1 MKKFFVCALVATLV
15 ALASVPLCFAEEA
28 SVLTASVLNRND
40 KVLYHVF
47 DEPSDIEYADGK
59 LYIGENGKYAVYDGS
74 AVTPSELSA
83 SSVAYISGGFATLSG
98 NKLSY
103 NGKTA
108 EGEFSLISGYENV
121 LYAAFGK
128 TISKFTL
135 TDGDLVLTQTID
147 ADYDVRMIAATEN
160 GCMYTVLSR
169 TGYTMVYVDEIEL
182 AHLDDT
188 VLDIAYLSGKY
199 YVLTSSDIIM
209 YTSDHAGPAVTQPA
223 ARGSVAMCAGDG
235 IYLLCKTGTIVRY
248 SVDLSNSTPIVASS
262 GEIDWFYTTPV
273 NVDTKLG
280 SIFVT
285 DKSLGTSSGYGR
297 VAMISGEK
305 IEYLSELVAPMAATA
320 DNSGR
325 LYVAHSGNRISVYHD
340 GLLTDELTAPIA
352 SPDGIVDIEVDY
364 DGNLYCLTSKH
375 EVINMAGTVLRQNV
389 NAMKFSSAMHYMTD
403 EYIDD
408 NPVKATDFAVD
419 ATGNIFAVK
428 GNVVTAIVDGKTS
441 EYTIE
446 NAVNLKSIAIS
457 KVETSYIS
465 YGDLIMVDEANM
477 CVLTIDGSKV
487 GSANVKH
494 LYSPPQLSGDPNSQR
509 TGLVGT
515 TKGSILFT
523 LPIEGEIAYEAKP
536 GENIILLRE
545 GSAPDPFVYCAVD
558 TTDGDGKT
566 KLVTGY
572 AYKSTIDIL
581 DYHAPKFTEAKINA
595 NNTPVYKY
603 PSINSPVL
611 SEYSNNTLITIL
623 PFAANTPEQIEA
635 DALYSDVW
643 YSDAYGNKWYRIAYG
658 KNEGFVIAAQADT
671 NIFSNEIE
679 MPQPNA
685 TITGTAALYR
695 YDEESNSYVE
705 LTGLGVLEKDT
716 RVRVEVPY
724 GASNDY
730 TKVVF
735 YREELGVINADCYVE
750 TKYIEFD
757 GVDIV
762 KIVAICVIVLAVI
775 ILIIVIIRRIRLR
788 RLNRSRS
795 PEYDNRS

>member
-15 ALASVPLCFAEEA
+15 ALAAVPLCLAEEGD
-28 SVLTASVLNRND
+28 LTASVLNRNE

-47 DEPSDIEYADGK
+47 NEPNDIEYADGK
-59 LYIGENGKYAVYDGS
+59 LFIGDSDKYEVYDGVS
-74 AVTPSELSA
+74 VSSSDLSA
-83 SSVAYISGGFATLSG
+83 DSIAYLGGGFATLKD

-103 NGKTA
+103 GNKVV
-108 EGEFSLISGYENV
+108 EGEFSLISGYDDT
-121 LYAAFGK
+121 LYASFGK
-128 TISKFTL
+128 KISKFSL
-135 TDGDLVLTQTID
+135 TDGELILAQTIET
-147 ADYDVRMIAATEN
+147 DYDVRMIAATDT
-160 GCMYTVLSR
+160 GCMYTVSR
-169 TGYTMVYVDEIEL
+169 TGYTLVYIDETEL
-182 AHLDDT
+182 VRLDDT

-199 YVLTSSDIIM
+199 YILTSSDILM
-209 YTSDHAGPAVTQPA
+209 YTEFYLPPVTQPA
-223 ARGSVAMCAGDG
+223 LRGAVAICAGDG
-235 IYLLCKTGTIVRY
+235 VYLLCKTGTVVRY
-248 SVDLSNSTPIVASS
+248 SVDLSSNAPLIASS

-305 IEYLSELVAPMAATA
+305 IEYLSELVAPTAATA
-320 DNSGR
+320 DNSGK
-325 LYVAHSGNRISVYHD
+325 LYVAYSGNKIAVFRD
-340 GLLTDELTAPIA
+340 GTQVDEFAAPIT
-352 SPDGIVDIEVDY
+352 SPDFITDIEVDY
-364 DGNLYCLTSKH
+364 DGNLYCLTNRH
-375 EVINMAGTVLRQNV
+375 DVINSTGTVLRQNV
-389 NAMKFSSAMHYMTD
+389 NAMKFQSTMHYMTD

-408 NPVKATDFAVD
+408 IPVKATDFAVD

-494 LYSPPQLSGDPNSQR
+494 LYSPPQLSGEPNSQR

-611 SEYSNNTLITIL
+611 SEYSFNTLITIL
-623 PFAANTPEQIEA
+623 PFAANYPEQIEA
-635 DALYSDVW
+635 DSLYSDVW
-643 YSDAYGNKWYRIAYG
+643 YTDAYGNKWYRIAYG
-658 KNEGFVIAAQADT
+658 KNEGFIIAAQADT

-685 TITGTAALYR
+685 TITGNASLYR
-695 YDEESNSYVE
+695 YDEESDSYVE
-705 LTGLGVLEKDT
+705 LTGLGTLEKDT

-730 TKVVF
+730 TKVIF
-735 YREELGVINADCYVE
+735 YREGLGVINADCYVE

-757 GVDIV
+757 GVDLV
-762 KIVAICVIVLAVI
+762 KIIAICVVVLAVI
-775 ILIIVIIRRIRLR
+775 VLIIVIIRRIRLR
-788 RLNRSRS
+788 RLNRSRA